1 MPVKAQETPE
11 LARKMKEVSI
21 RTLAEIYRI
30 SDVKLGQYQKQ
41 GVDIWDAREVIRK
54 MWNQRTKPPEWAEV
68 ISALAA
74 EDETSHEYWKREE
87 TKEKVNKLRL
97 QNSLIEGEQFKREDV
112 DAATMALGSAFK
124 LALMEAKSTLPPQLV
139 GLTEAEIE
147 KLLDAVF
154 RKTLSD
160 LSDLSSTAWTQI
172 KAKYANSDDRQDSGS
187 GGAGDASKPG
197 PDGKPVVQR
206 QRKAGSGASAEP

>member
-1 MPVKAQETPE
+1 
-11 LARKMKEVSI
+11 MKSISI
-21 RTLAEIYRI
+21 RNLAEIHRI
-30 SDVKLGQYQKQ
+30 SDVKLGEYHAQ
-41 GVDIWDAREVIRK
+41 GCDVWDSRAVVRKIWF
-54 MWNQRTKPPEWAEV
+54 QRQKPPEWR
-68 ISALAA
+68 ALFDELTK
-74 EDETSHEYWKREE
+74 EDENSHDYWKKEE

-97 QNSLIEGEQFKREDV
+97 QNSLIEGEQFRREDV

-154 RKTLSD
+154 RKTLED
-160 LSDLSSTAWTQI
+160 LSDLSSAMWNQI
-172 KAKYANSDDRQDSGS
+172 KAKYANNDDGSDSGS

-197 PDGKPVVQR
+197 PKRKRVVSR
-206 QRKAGSGASAEP
+206 QREAGAGASTEP